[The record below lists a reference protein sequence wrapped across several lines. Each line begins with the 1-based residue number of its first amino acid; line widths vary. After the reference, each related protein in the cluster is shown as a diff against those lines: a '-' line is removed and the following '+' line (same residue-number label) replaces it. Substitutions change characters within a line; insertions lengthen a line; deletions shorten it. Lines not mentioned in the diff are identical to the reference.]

1 MPTLEGGGREVA
13 TESIK
18 RTIIVA
24 LGICFVCS
32 VLVSTAAVSL
42 QSRQEEN
49 KRMDR
54 IKNILIA
61 GGLPVEDADLKA
73 LYDDTIESRMIDLST
88 GASISESD
96 LSGKVSIQNFDIRAM
111 AGDPEYGKAIPK
123 EKDIAGI
130 KRMPKYMVVY
140 LAMQGGSMEKIILP
154 VYGKGL
160 WSTLYGF
167 IALDKDL
174 KTVRG
179 ITFYEHAETP
189 GLGGE
194 IDNPRW
200 KNIWKGKQAFD
211 DKGNLR
217 IEVIKGIVDTS
228 RQAAR
233 YQIDGLSGAT
243 RTTHGVNALVRFWLG
258 SDGYGPFLKKL
269 VEELHGQ
276 V

>member
-1 MPTLEGGGREVA
+1 MA
-13 TESIK
+13 AESIK

-24 LGICFVCS
+24 LGVCFVCS

-42 QSRQEEN
+42 HSIQEEN
-49 KRMDR
+49 KRLDR
-54 IKNILIA
+54 IRNIFIA
-61 GGLPVEDADLKA
+61 EGLPVRDVDMKA
-73 LYDDTIESRMIDLST
+73 VYEATIQPRMIDLST
-88 GASISESD
+88 GASVQGAD
-96 LSGKVSIQNFDIRAM
+96 LNRKLSIQSFDIRAM
-111 AGDPEYGKAIPK
+111 AADPEYGKRIPA

-140 LAMQGGSMEKIILP
+140 LAMQSGKMEQIILP

-167 IALDKDL
+167 IALEKDL
-174 KTVRG
+174 RTIHG

-200 KNIWKGKQAFD
+200 KNIWRGKQAFD
-211 DKGNLR
+211 VQGNLR
-217 IEVIKGIVDTS
+217 IEVIKGVVDTS
-228 RQAAR
+228 RPEAR

-243 RTTHGVNALVRFWLG
+243 RTTHGVDALVKFWLG
-258 SDGYGPFLKKL
+258 NDGYGPFLHKL
-269 VEELHGQ
+269 KEDLHGQ

>member
-1 MPTLEGGGREVA
+1 MPTSEGGWREVA

-24 LGICFVCS
+24 LGVCFVCS

-42 QSRQEEN
+42 HYIQEEN
-49 KRMDR
+49 KRLDR
-54 IKNILIA
+54 IRNIFIA
-61 GGLPVEDADLKA
+61 DGLPVEGVDLKA
-73 LYDDTIESRMIDLST
+73 VYKNTIVPRMINITT
-88 GASISESD
+88 GASVPKAALSRQISIES
-96 LSGKVSIQNFDIRAM
+96 FDIRAM
-111 AGDPEYGKAIPK
+111 ASDPEYGKTIPK

-140 LAMQGGSMEKIILP
+140 LAMQSGSMEQIILP

-160 WSTLYGF
+160 WSTMYGF
-167 IALDKDL
+167 IALEKDL
-174 KTVRG
+174 RTIHG
-179 ITFYEHAETP
+179 ISFYEHAETP

-211 DKGNLR
+211 QNGDLR
-217 IEVIKGIVDTS
+217 IEVIKGVVDTS
-228 RQAAR
+228 RPKAR

-243 RTTHGVNALVRFWLG
+243 HTTHGVDALVKFWLG

-269 VEELHGQ
+269 MEELNG
-276 V
+276 

>member
-1 MPTLEGGGREVA
+1 MAV
-13 TESIK
+13 ESIK

-24 LGICFVCS
+24 LGVCFVCS

-42 QSRQEEN
+42 QSIQEEN
-49 KRMDR
+49 KRLDR

-61 GGLPVEDADLKA
+61 GGLPVEDADMKA
-73 LYDDTIESRMIDLST
+73 VYDDTIEPRMIDLST
-88 GASISESD
+88 GAALQESD
-96 LSGKVSIQNFDIRAM
+96 LNGQVSIQSFDIRAM
-111 AGDPEYGKAIPK
+111 AGDPEFGKAIP
-123 EKDIAGI
+123 EERDIAGI

-154 VYGKGL
+154 IYGKGL

-167 IALDKDL
+167 IALDRDL

-194 IDNPRW
+194 IDNSRW

-211 DKGNLR
+211 ENGTLR
-217 IEVIKGIVDTS
+217 IEVIKGVVDTS
-228 RQAAR
+228 RQKAR
-233 YQIDGLSGAT
+233 YRIDGLSGAT

-258 SDGYGPFLKKL
+258 SDGYGPLLKKL
-269 VEELHGQ
+269 EEELHGQ

>member
-1 MPTLEGGGREVA
+1 MAV
-13 TESIK
+13 ESIK
-18 RTIIVA
+18 RTIAVA
-24 LGICFVCS
+24 LGVCFVCS

-42 QSRQEEN
+42 TSIQEEN

-61 GGLPVEDADLKA
+61 GGLPLRNIDMKA
-73 LYDDTIESRMIDLST
+73 VYEETIEPRVIDLSS
-88 GASISESD
+88 GNEVPASD
-96 LSGKVSIQNFDIRAM
+96 LNGKSSIENFDIKAF
-111 AGDPEYGKAIPK
+111 AADPLYGTAVPE

-140 LAMQGGSMEKIILP
+140 PVMEDRRMVKIILP

-174 KTVRG
+174 RTIRG

-211 DKGNLR
+211 RKGNLR
-217 IEVIKGIVDTS
+217 IEVIKGVVDRS
-228 RQAAR
+228 RPEAR

-243 RTTHGVNALVRFWLG
+243 RTTFGVNALVRFWLG
-258 SDGYGPFLKKL
+258 SYGYGPFLNTLK
-269 VEELHGQ
+269 EDLHGQ

>member
-1 MPTLEGGGREVA
+1 
-13 TESIK
+13 
-18 RTIIVA
+18 
-24 LGICFVCS
+24 
-32 VLVSTAAVSL
+32 
-42 QSRQEEN
+42 
-49 KRMDR
+49 
-54 IKNILIA
+54 
-61 GGLPVEDADLKA
+61 
-73 LYDDTIESRMIDLST
+73 
-88 GASISESD
+88 
-96 LSGKVSIQNFDIRAM
+96 
-111 AGDPEYGKAIPK
+111 
-123 EKDIAGI
+123 
-130 KRMPKYMVVY
+130 MVVY

-167 IALDKDL
+167 IALDRDL
-174 KTVRG
+174 KTIRG

-200 KNIWKGKQAFD
+200 KNIWNGKQAFD
-211 DKGNLR
+211 EKGNLR
-217 IEVIKGIVDTS
+217 IKVIKGIVDTS
-228 RQAAR
+228 RQAAK

-258 SDGYGPFLKKL
+258 SDGYGPFLNKL

>member
-1 MPTLEGGGREVA
+1 MA
-13 TESIK
+13 AESIK

-24 LGICFVCS
+24 LGVCFVCS

-42 QSRQEEN
+42 QSIQEDN

-61 GGLPVEDADLKA
+61 GGLPVKDADLKA
-73 LYDDTIESRMIDLST
+73 LYDDTIEARMIDLST
-88 GASISESD
+88 GASIPVSD
-96 LSGKVSIQNFDIRAM
+96 LSRQVSMQSFDIREM
-111 AGDPEYGKAIPK
+111 AGDPEYGRAIPK

-140 LAMQGGSMEKIILP
+140 LAMQGGNAEKIILP

-167 IALDKDL
+167 ISLDRDL
-174 KTVRG
+174 KTIQG

-217 IEVIKGIVDTS
+217 IKVIKGVVDTS
-228 RQAAR
+228 RQESA

-243 RTTHGVNALVRFWLG
+243 RTTHGIDALVRFWLG
-258 SDGYGPFLKKL
+258 SDGYGQFLKKL
-269 VEELHGQ
+269 EVELHGQ

>member
-1 MPTLEGGGREVA
+1 MPISEGGWPEVA
-13 TESIK
+13 AESIT
-18 RTIIVA
+18 RTVTVA
-24 LGICFVCS
+24 LGVCFVCS

-42 QSRQEEN
+42 HSIQEEN
-49 KRMDR
+49 KKLDR
-54 IKNILIA
+54 IRNIFIA
-61 GGLPVEDADLKA
+61 EGLPVRDVDMKA
-73 LYDDTIESRMIDLST
+73 VYEATIQPRMIDLST
-88 GASISESD
+88 GASVQGTD
-96 LSGKVSIQNFDIRAM
+96 LNRKLSIQSFDIRAM
-111 AGDPEYGKAIPK
+111 AADPEYGKQIPA

-140 LAMQGGSMEKIILP
+140 LAMQSGKMEQIILP

-167 IALDKDL
+167 IALEKDL
-174 KTVRG
+174 RTIHG

-200 KNIWKGKQAFD
+200 KDIWKGKQAFD
-211 DKGNLR
+211 EKGALR
-217 IEVIKGIVDTS
+217 IEVIKGVVDTS
-228 RQAAR
+228 RPEAR

-243 RTTHGVNALVRFWLG
+243 HTTHGVDALVKFWLG
-258 SDGYGPFLKKL
+258 NDGYGPFLNKL
-269 VEELHGQ
+269 KEDLHGQ

>member
-1 MPTLEGGGREVA
+1 MPTSEGGWREVA

-24 LGICFVCS
+24 LGVCFVCS

-42 QSRQEEN
+42 HYTQEEN
-49 KRMDR
+49 KRLDR
-54 IKNILIA
+54 IRNIFIA
-61 GGLPVEDADLKA
+61 DGLPVEGVDLKA
-73 LYDDTIESRMIDLST
+73 AYKNIIVPRMINITT
-88 GASISESD
+88 GASVPEAALSRQISIES
-96 LSGKVSIQNFDIRAM
+96 FDIRAM
-111 AGDPEYGKAIPK
+111 AGDPEYGKPIPE

-140 LAMQGGSMEKIILP
+140 LAMQSGSMEQIILP

-160 WSTLYGF
+160 WSTMYGF
-167 IALDKDL
+167 IALEKDL
-174 KTVRG
+174 RTIHG
-179 ITFYEHAETP
+179 ISFYEHAETP

-211 DKGNLR
+211 QNGDLR
-217 IEVIKGIVDTS
+217 IEVIKGVVDTS
-228 RQAAR
+228 RPKAR

-243 RTTHGVNALVRFWLG
+243 HTTHGVDALVKFWLG

-269 VEELHGQ
+269 MEELNG
-276 V
+276 